1 MKFMFYSDICGRG
14 RWAVA
19 HILISIHI
27 CYLGSLIFFLMPSW
41 QQSPCLL
48 FDLVLCSFNTHHEV
62 YGFHISFFIAG
73 SHLNNQ
79 TQFMHSIVLPC
90 RLTTVFWLLCLQ
102 VRVAGPLQSLWS
114 ALVKSPALQSDFIGI
129 ETIDTNWRTRAFF
142 RRFFQ
147 CEL

>member
-19 HILISIHI
+19 RILILIHI
-27 CYLGSLIFFLMPSW
+27 CQLGSLIFFLMSSW

-90 RLTTVFWLLCLQ
+90 RLITVFWLLCLQ
-102 VRVAGPLQSLWS
+102 VRVASPYSHFDRPLWR
-114 ALVKSPALQSDFIGI
+114 PAFRSDFIGI

>member
-19 HILISIHI
+19 RILILIHT
-27 CYLGSLIFFLMPSW
+27 CQLGSLIFFLMPSW

-90 RLTTVFWLLCLQ
+90 RLITVFWLLCLQ
-102 VRVAGPLQSLWS
+102 VKMASPS
-114 ALVKSPALQSDFIGI
+114 KSPALQNGSLGI
-129 ETIDTNWRTRAFF
+129 QTIDANWPTWAFF
-142 RRFFQ
+142 S
-147 CEL
+147 LIYPMWTVNS